1 MMNERQRMHYLDALG
16 IDAFVPRFVLPVAKT
31 SVPCALPAVAEPE
44 RESVFIDEPSPA
56 VVSPVAG
63 GQERRLLDDIVQ
75 ATQIPAPSKED
86 DAQET
91 PSLNAALDV
100 PLAAA
105 APVRFSLA
113 LWHLGR
119 VQVIDSRRQG
129 DALPTDTLL
138 SNILQ
143 AVGCL
148 DLNLPKA
155 EMLHWPMVERQ
166 QHGGWPAAQE
176 MVQGFLDGRL
186 LARPVPYLFLF
197 GDDAA
202 RAVLG
207 ETCDIAQTRYACVP
221 VPAFDA
227 EAVVLPSLAE
237 ILYQPECKRD
247 VWRALSE
254 LPRLR
259 TGA

>member
-1 MMNERQRMHYLDALG
+1 MNERQRMHYLDAMG
-16 IDAFVPRFVLPVAKT
+16 IDAFVPRFVLPAAKA
-31 SVPCALPAVAEPE
+31 SEQCVLPAVSGEE
-44 RESVFIDEPSPA
+44 ESRIIVEQSFQ
-56 VVSPVAG
+56 SPVEGPVVPVHKGKG
-63 GQERRLLDDIVQ
+63 GERRLLDDIVQ
-75 ATQIPAPSKED
+75 ATRAPAPDKAERLD
-86 DAQET
+86 EPTAQ
-91 PSLNAALDV
+91 SLPV
-100 PLAAA
+100 SEQQQ

-113 LWHLGR
+113 LWHLR
-119 VQVIDSRRQG
+119 NVQVIDSRRHG
-129 DALPTDTLL
+129 DALPTDALL

-166 QHGGWPAAQE
+166 QNGGWSAAQE

-186 LARPVPYLFLF
+186 LARPVAYLFLF
-197 GDDAA
+197 GNDAA

-207 ETCDIAQTRYACVP
+207 ADCDFEQVCYRKVP

-227 EAVVLPSLAE
+227 EAVVMPSLAD

-247 VWRALSE
+247 VWHALID
-254 LPRLR
+254 LPKR
-259 TGA
+259 